1 MPRQTPA
8 AAERPGGKKRESETQ
23 KESFYVRE
31 QTNLLRKREFG
42 DVQMYVKMEET
53 AVTHGSFSDFPME
66 AKIHKLMLIEQ
77 PTV

>member
-1 MPRQTPA
+1 MR
-8 AAERPGGKKRESETQ
+8 ERETQ

-31 QTNLLRKREFG
+31 QTNPLRKGELG
-42 DVQMYVKMEET
+42 DVQVYYKMEET